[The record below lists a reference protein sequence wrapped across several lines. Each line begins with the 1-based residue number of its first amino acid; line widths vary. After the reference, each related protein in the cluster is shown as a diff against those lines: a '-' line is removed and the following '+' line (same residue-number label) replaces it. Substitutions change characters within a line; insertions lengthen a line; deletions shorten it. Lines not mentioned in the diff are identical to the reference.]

1 MYEASHWHLFIDQ
14 TERIQA
20 VDCAGGLA
28 SSRSF
33 AMAAS
38 DRNGGASWRGS
49 EEFCLTSQ
57 GNQEMRHRIFRGLCN
72 YVFMES
78 VDGQNN

>member
-49 EEFCLTSQ
+49 EELCLTP
-57 GNQEMRHRIFRGLCN
+57 
-72 YVFMES
+72 
-78 VDGQNN
+78 

>member
-33 AMAAS
+33 AMAHPIGTAGH
-38 DRNGGASWRGS
+38 RGAVRKS
-49 EEFCLTSQ
+49 
-57 GNQEMRHRIFRGLCN
+57 
-72 YVFMES
+72 YV
-78 VDGQNN
+78 